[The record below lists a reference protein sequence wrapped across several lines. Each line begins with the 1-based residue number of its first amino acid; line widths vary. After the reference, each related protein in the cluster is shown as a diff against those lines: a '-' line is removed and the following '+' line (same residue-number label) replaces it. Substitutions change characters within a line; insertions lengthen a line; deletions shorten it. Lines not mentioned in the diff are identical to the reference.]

1 MQSYSIR
8 EVVEMALRTEKLGH
22 EFYTGMAEKFSSE
35 QGLKD
40 LFTLL
45 ATMELKHER
54 IFTGIL
60 GKISGNEPIDPG
72 EWNEALNYLRAMMES
87 QFFLGSE
94 KSLPNLDRIK
104 TVVEAIDFAIG
115 FEKET
120 TLFFTGMKAA
130 VSESDRPLVEEI
142 IEEEMRHIA
151 ILTKFRESLES

>member
-1 MQSYSIR
+1 MQSYSVR
-8 EVVEMALRTEKLGH
+8 EVVEMAVRTEKLGH

-72 EWNEALNYLRAMMES
+72 EWTEALNYLRAMMES

-104 TVVEAIDFAIG
+104 SVAEATDFAIG

-130 VSESDRPLVEEI
+130 VSEPDRTLVDEI
-142 IEEEMRHIA
+142 IVEEMRHIA
-151 ILTKFRESLES
+151 ILTKFRESIKS

>member
-1 MQSYSIR
+1 MQSFSVR
-8 EVVEMALRTEKLGH
+8 EVVEMAVRTEKLGH
-22 EFYTGMAEKFSSE
+22 EFYTKMAVKFSSD

-60 GKISGNEPIDPG
+60 GKISDNEPN
-72 EWNEALNYLRAMMES
+72 EWDEALNYLRAMMES
-87 QFFLGSE
+87 QFFLGKG
-94 KSLPNLDRIK
+94 KSLPNLDKIK
-104 TVVEAIDFAIG
+104 TMLEAVDFAIG

-120 TLFFTGMKAA
+120 TLFFTGMKDA
-130 VSESDRPLVEEI
+130 VAESDKPHVNVI

-151 ILTKFRESLES
+151 MLTKFRESLGS

>member
-1 MQSYSIR
+1 MQNYSVR
-8 EVVEMALRTEKLGH
+8 EVVEMAVRTEKLGY
-22 EFYTGMAEKFSSE
+22 EFYTQMAEKFNSD

-45 ATMELKHER
+45 ATMELKHEQ
-54 IFTGIL
+54 IFTAIL
-60 GKISGNEPIDPG
+60 GRISDNEPN

-87 QFFLGSE
+87 QFFLGAE
-94 KSLPNLDRIK
+94 KSLPSLDNIK
-104 TVVEAIDFAIG
+104 TVLEAVDFAIG

-130 VSESDRPLVEEI
+130 VAESDRPHVEEI

-151 ILTKFRESLES
+151 ILTKFKESI